1 MKIKRNILVT
11 SALPYANAP
20 LHIGH
25 FVEYTQTDIWVR
37 FHRINGHN
45 CTYICASDAHGT
57 PTMLRAEKD
66 GIAPEKLVEINASS
80 HLEDFKKFKIS
91 VDNYVTTH
99 VNENKEATEEIYRL
113 LKENNFIYK
122 KKIQQSFD
130 NKKNM
135 FLPDRYVKG
144 TCPFCKAEDQ
154 YGDSCENCGATYSPM
169 QLIEPISVISNTTP
183 TVKESEHI
191 FFKLSDF
198 EKELKSWVAEHID
211 STLVNKLDEWFKDG
225 LKDWDISRDAPYFG
239 FEIPDEN
246 KKYFYVW
253 FDAPIGYIG
262 SYLNYLNNN
271 KNQKFDEFWKSE
283 ENTELYHFIG
293 KDIVY
298 FHTLFWP
305 AVLSGAGYRKPT
317 GVFVHGFLTI
327 DGKKM
332 SKSKGTFI
340 QASTFA
346 KNFDPDFLRYYFAAK
361 LGPNADDLD
370 LNMDDFIARINS
382 DLVGKLI
389 NIASRCS
396 GFIHKF
402 NNGNLSEN
410 IDDKKVIKLFSEK
423 SDLIEKSYIE
433 RNYAQAIRD
442 IIQLAD
448 LANQYI
454 DENKPWVLAKDPKQ
468 VNKVVEIST
477 IALNLFRILII
488 YLKPV
493 IPGIVE
499 RCELFLNEKNMN
511 WSDKDKILAGS
522 KINTY
527 KNIIER
533 IDKDQT
539 DKLIEESKL

>member
-1 MKIKRNILVT
+1 
-11 SALPYANAP
+11 
-20 LHIGH
+20 
-25 FVEYTQTDIWVR
+25 
-37 FHRINGHN
+37 
-45 CTYICASDAHGT
+45 
-57 PTMLRAEKD
+57 
-66 GIAPEKLVEINASS
+66 
-80 HLEDFKKFKIS
+80 
-91 VDNYVTTH
+91 
-99 VNENKEATEEIYRL
+99 
-113 LKENNFIYK
+113 
-122 KKIQQSFD
+122 
-130 NKKNM
+130 
-135 FLPDRYVKG
+135 
-144 TCPFCKAEDQ
+144 
-154 YGDSCENCGATYSPM
+154 
-169 QLIEPISVISNTTP
+169 
-183 TVKESEHI
+183 
-191 FFKLSDF
+191 
-198 EKELKSWVAEHID
+198 
-211 STLVNKLDEWFKDG
+211 
-225 LKDWDISRDAPYFG
+225 
-239 FEIPDEN
+239 
-246 KKYFYVW
+246 
-253 FDAPIGYIG
+253 
-262 SYLNYLNNN
+262 
-271 KNQKFDEFWKSE
+271 
-283 ENTELYHFIG
+283 
-293 KDIVY
+293 
-298 FHTLFWP
+298 
-305 AVLSGAGYRKPT
+305 
-317 GVFVHGFLTI
+317 
-327 DGKKM
+327 M
-332 SKSKGTFI
+332 SKSRGTFI
-340 QASTFA
+340 QASIFA
-346 KNFDPDFLRYYFAAK
+346 KYFDPDFLRYYFAAK

-410 IDDKKVIKLFSEK
+410 IDDKKIIKLFSEK

-493 IPGIVE
+493 IPGIAE